1 MGKKKNKDKKKN
13 PVFNAIDEAMN
24 AIDEATKNTP
34 TTITGSSEVP
44 ALETKPDEKNKDK
57 ENKSDSGSSDAKAK
71 DIAAIHDLEEKSEFD
86 LTKSKLTEMLLEL
99 KSSGME
105 IMDELNH
112 VAKPSDFTKNQV
124 DIYNRKKS
132 YTASL
137 SPSEALE
144 IGTMAYT
151 IPLAIKRITDI
162 LNDSKISEKEKAA
175 ARTKLSKLKKELE
188 IVKLKQAIIAEED
201 RLSGLRYAQEKE
213 NNRKEEA
220 KAQLEELRIKYGD
233 ELIKSLIA

>member
-44 ALETKPDEKNKDK
+44 ALETKPDEKSKDK
-57 ENKSDSGSSDAKAK
+57 ENKSDSGDAKAK

-112 VAKPSDFTKNQV
+112 VAKQSDFTKNQV

-132 YTASL
+132 YTESL
-137 SPSEALE
+137 SPSDALE

-188 IVKLKQAIIAEED
+188 IVKLKQAIVAEED
-201 RLSGLRYAQEKE
+201 RLAGLRYAQEKE